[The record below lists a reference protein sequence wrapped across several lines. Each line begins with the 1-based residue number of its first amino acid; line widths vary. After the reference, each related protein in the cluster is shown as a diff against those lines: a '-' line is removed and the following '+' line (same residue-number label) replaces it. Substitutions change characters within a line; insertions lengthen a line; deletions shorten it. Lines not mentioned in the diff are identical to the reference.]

1 MRHEKRYDSVWYRNC
16 FRPTTVV
23 LATVLVMATA
33 LSAQDV
39 VDFGRHCST
48 CDNSKGRHSQIA
60 PMLTLPIWLNH
71 QRLELGVV
79 RSNSLNSFESIV
91 TASVQPPPG
100 KGGCTYD
107 CGPTILGPQRKRR
120 GSPLVTSAG

>member
-1 MRHEKRYDSVWYRNC
+1 MKHEKRYDSVWDRSC

-23 LATVLVMATA
+23 LASVLVMATA

-39 VDFGRHCST
+39 GNGRHCST

-60 PMLTLPIWLNH
+60 PVLALPVWLDH
-71 QRLELGVV
+71 QRLELGVI
-79 RSNSLNSFESIV
+79 RLDSTNSFESVV

-107 CGPTILGPQRKRR
+107 CGPTTLGPQKSRR
-120 GSPLVTSAG
+120 ISPLVPSVA